1 MFTWLHWIILIPNAS
16 AVDWK
21 VNLELVLNL
30 LGFVWDIWGRSCC
43 CAALWSSQCPAECVV
58 VLQSLTAERKV
69 CLQPHWCPPSGRRP
83 SLVNTYATHRVRKWG
98 QATGR
103 VPARCLLAANLLYHR
118 SPFCLTPPP
127 PFSPPPCPP
136 PPLPL
141 KGTLLRWTVCVTR
154 WAGHT
159 QWDTQLSG
167 CPCVYT
173 CVSVFAVSTLGSL
186 SSLHMKMYFKWCVL
200 SPLSLHTHTQT
211 WTQLSHLS
219 DPPQRGAERGGGAAG
234 WWICLFTY
242 LSLTWSIDQRANSLP
257 PWAHYISI

>member
-16 AVDWK
+16 AGDWK
-21 VNLELVLNL
+21 VILELVLNL

-69 CLQPHWCPPSGRRP
+69 CLQPHWCPPSGRRHSDITRKYICHTQGEEVRPGNRSSSSPLSSGCQFTLSPQSFLFDSP
-83 SLVNTYATHRVRKWG
+83 SSFLSSPLP
-98 QATGR
+98 
-103 VPARCLLAANLLYHR
+103 PA
-118 SPFCLTPPP
+118 
-127 PFSPPPCPP
+127 

-200 SPLSLHTHTQT
+200 SPLSLHTHTNMNTVITSQ
-211 WTQLSHLS
+211 WSS
-219 DPPQRGAERGGGAAG
+219 SAGSRERRWSCRLMDMFVYLFVLDMINWSAG
-234 WWICLFTY
+234 
-242 LSLTWSIDQRANSLP
+242 
-257 PWAHYISI
+257 